1 MSMPYIVGLTGGIGS
16 GKSAAS
22 QWFEHQDIDVVDADV
37 VAREVVQPGQPA
49 LEKIAQHFG
58 NWVLQ
63 ADGQLDR
70 RALRDY
76 IFQHPE
82 ARQQLE
88 AITHPIIRQSILSQ
102 LQQAQSAYVILVSPL
117 LFETGQDRMTHRNLL
132 VDVSEATQLKRA
144 SQRDAQSTEQI
155 QKIIATQMP
164 RSEKLK
170 RADDVVHNEGTLDE
184 LYQQLMRLH
193 TDYLTRSPD

>member
-1 MSMPYIVGLTGGIGS
+1 MPYIVGLTGGIGS

-58 NWVLQ
+58 DWVLQ

-132 VDVSEATQLKRA
+132 VDVSEAIQLKRA

>member
-1 MSMPYIVGLTGGIGS
+1 MPYIVGLTGGIGS

-58 NWVLQ
+58 DWVLQ

-184 LYQQLMRLH
+184 LYEQLMHLH

>member
-1 MSMPYIVGLTGGIGS
+1 MPYIVGLTGGIGS

-37 VAREVVQPGQPA
+37 VAREVVQQGQPA

-58 NWVLQ
+58 DWVLQ

>member
-1 MSMPYIVGLTGGIGS
+1 MPYIVGLTGGIGS

-22 QWFEHQDIDVVDADV
+22 QWFEHQDIDVIDADV

-58 NWVLQ
+58 DWVLQ

>member
-1 MSMPYIVGLTGGIGS
+1 MPYIVGLTGGIGS

-22 QWFEHQDIDVVDADV
+22 QWFEHQNINVVDADV

-58 NWVLQ
+58 DWVLQ

>member
-1 MSMPYIVGLTGGIGS
+1 MPYIVGLTGGIGS

-22 QWFEHQDIDVVDADV
+22 QWFEHKDIHVVDADV

-58 NWVLQ
+58 DWVLQ

-88 AITHPIIRQSILSQ
+88 AITHPIIRLSILSQ

>member
-1 MSMPYIVGLTGGIGS
+1 MPYIVGLTGGIGS

-22 QWFEHQDIDVVDADV
+22 QWFEHQGIDVVDADV
-37 VAREVVQPGQPA
+37 VAREVVQPGQSA

-58 NWVLQ
+58 DWVLQ

-132 VDVSEATQLKRA
+132 VDVSEAIQLKRA

>member
-1 MSMPYIVGLTGGIGS
+1 MPYIVGLTGGIGS

-58 NWVLQ
+58 DWVLQ

-144 SQRDAQSTEQI
+144 SQRDAQSTEKI

>member
-1 MSMPYIVGLTGGIGS
+1 MPYIVGLTGGIGS

-49 LEKIAQHFG
+49 LKKIAQHFG
-58 NWVLQ
+58 DWVLQ

>member
-58 NWVLQ
+58 DWVLQ

>member
-1 MSMPYIVGLTGGIGS
+1 MPYIVGLTGGIGS

-58 NWVLQ
+58 DWVLQ

-88 AITHPIIRQSILSQ
+88 TITHPIIRQSILSQ

-184 LYQQLMRLH
+184 LYEQLMHLH
-193 TDYLTRSPD
+193 TDHLTRSPD

>member
-1 MSMPYIVGLTGGIGS
+1 MPYIVGLTGGIGS

-22 QWFEHQDIDVVDADV
+22 QWFEHQDINVVDADV

-58 NWVLQ
+58 DWVLQ

>member
-1 MSMPYIVGLTGGIGS
+1 MPYIVGLTGGIGS

-58 NWVLQ
+58 DWVLQ

-132 VDVSEATQLKRA
+132 VDVSEATQLKRV

>member
-1 MSMPYIVGLTGGIGS
+1 MPYIVGLTGGIGS

-37 VAREVVQPGQPA
+37 VAREVVEPGQPA

-58 NWVLQ
+58 DWVLQ

>member
-1 MSMPYIVGLTGGIGS
+1 MPYIVGLTGGIGS

-37 VAREVVQPGQPA
+37 FAREVVQPGQPA

-58 NWVLQ
+58 DWVLQ

>member
-22 QWFEHQDIDVVDADV
+22 QWFEHQDIHVVDADV

-58 NWVLQ
+58 DWVLQ

>member
-1 MSMPYIVGLTGGIGS
+1 MVNRLPANGLNIKT
-16 GKSAAS
+16 
-22 QWFEHQDIDVVDADV
+22 FM
-37 VAREVVQPGQPA
+37 
-49 LEKIAQHFG
+49 
-58 NWVLQ
+58 
-63 ADGQLDR
+63 
-70 RALRDY
+70 
-76 IFQHPE
+76 
-82 ARQQLE
+82 
-88 AITHPIIRQSILSQ
+88 RQSILSQ

>member
-1 MSMPYIVGLTGGIGS
+1 MPYIVGLTGGIGS

-22 QWFEHQDIDVVDADV
+22 QWFEHQDIHVVDADV

-58 NWVLQ
+58 DWVLQ

-102 LQQAQSAYVILVSPL
+102 LQLAQSAYVILVSPL

>member
-1 MSMPYIVGLTGGIGS
+1 
-16 GKSAAS
+16 
-22 QWFEHQDIDVVDADV
+22 
-37 VAREVVQPGQPA
+37 
-49 LEKIAQHFG
+49 
-58 NWVLQ
+58 
-63 ADGQLDR
+63 
-70 RALRDY
+70 
-76 IFQHPE
+76 
-82 ARQQLE
+82 
-88 AITHPIIRQSILSQ
+88 
-102 LQQAQSAYVILVSPL
+102 
-117 LFETGQDRMTHRNLL
+117 MTHRNLL
-132 VDVSEATQLKRA
+132 VDVSEAIQLKRA

>member
-1 MSMPYIVGLTGGIGS
+1 MPYIVGLTGGIGS

-58 NWVLQ
+58 DWVLQ

-184 LYQQLMRLH
+184 LYQQLMHLH

>member
-1 MSMPYIVGLTGGIGS
+1 MPYIVGLTGGIGS

-58 NWVLQ
+58 DWVLQ

-144 SQRDAQSTEQI
+144 SLRDAQSTEQI

-184 LYQQLMRLH
+184 LYEQLMRLH